1 VDGGFLSSGLIG
13 EIVPSSWTGGTGENR
28 GLGTGIG
35 AVVRITSAR
44 FIRYSPMPELILGF
58 LCTTL
63 FAILFSCED
72 LFLTA
77 NGRKWT
83 RINLLISCPFASIRG
98 FFVAFGCGYA
108 ALFASVKSRQLDT
121 FPLARIVF
129 QKMITHL
136 PESKS
141 LKLNQI
147 EYRRLGKNWQN
158 RI

>member
-1 VDGGFLSSGLIG
+1 
-13 EIVPSSWTGGTGENR
+13 
-28 GLGTGIG
+28 
-35 AVVRITSAR
+35 
-44 FIRYSPMPELILGF
+44 MPELILGF